1 MTTNEEFAK
10 RLESK
15 LVHSADNLYIWY
27 VDEHF
32 AVTGIEMT
40 MLEKLEYKFLSLDS
54 EDGKI
59 RILFEKKEA
68 VA

>member
-15 LVHSADNLYIWY
+15 LVQGADNLFIWY

-32 AVTGIEMT
+32 AVTGIEIT
-40 MLEKLEYKFLSLDS
+40 ALEKLGYKLVSLDS